1 MENLHLYNLINNKC
15 ASLDDFL
22 IGKHFIPSKSVLNLN
37 DGLLLNLVYERP
49 NNLTIIFIS
58 FCGTNYYGSN
68 VNHFSIGINQPS
80 LKESHGIDLEKFVQK
95 HPELG
100 STEMF
105 SLNYYIGPIE
115 EKIISCLEFIVK
127 VLSHPELLRV
137 YEGDY
142 YTNEYY
148 KPWYEGNNLD

>member
-1 MENLHLYNLINNKC
+1 MENCYLYNLVKNKS

-22 IGKHFIPSKSVLNLN
+22 LEKHFIPRKSVVNLN

-49 NNLTIIFIS
+49 NNSIIIFIS

-68 VNHFSIGINQPS
+68 VNHFSIGINQPR
-80 LKESHGIDLEKFVQK
+80 LRESHGIDLEKFVQK
-95 HPELG
+95 HPDLG
-100 STEMF
+100 SIKMF
-105 SLNYYIGPIE
+105 SLNYYTGTIE
-115 EKIISCLEFIVK
+115 EKIRSCFEFIVR
-127 VLSHPELLRV
+127 VLSQPELLRV

-148 KPWYEGNNLD
+148 KP